1 MLDLC
6 LWYMSKSILIL
17 LMRIWRL
24 WEFKMLVL
32 DNSIL
37 NSQRLSSNYVLNKE
51 SIELGD
57 ICNLSN
63 GFIEM
68 YKFSMSGF

>member
-1 MLDLC
+1 
-6 LWYMSKSILIL
+6 
-17 LMRIWRL
+17 
-24 WEFKMLVL
+24 MLVL

-37 NSQRLSSNYVLNKE
+37 NSQRMSSNYVLNKE

-68 YKFSMSGF
+68 YKFSMDVF